1 MTCGIR
7 DEVDMD
13 EGLPVSNA
21 QRSTGG
27 QSVPTVCAL
36 FLFRLWSD
44 AASGTSHPHNS
55 IHVTLIPG
63 SPSV

>member
-1 MTCGIR
+1 MMKEYLRMT
-7 DEVDMD
+7 
-13 EGLPVSNA
+13 NA

-27 QSVPTVCAL
+27 QTVYAL

-44 AASGTSHPHNS
+44 AASGTIPTSHPHNS
-55 IHVTLIPG
+55 VGVTLISSG